1 MHRKYELC
9 LRLSSEEQAQLECD
23 ARRCGLSKT
32 AYLRRLILGAEI
44 KARPTQE
51 IKNLRTEIHHIGNN
65 INQIAR
71 SVNADGALNWNCAYY
86 GCDGLRPACYLDSDL
101 LISVEDDE
109 ATDDVTPEHAGE
121 IIAALA
127 EQFGGTFATEDQL
140 TTALSFMLGT
150 LRATREKEARHE

>member
-1 MHRKYELC
+1 MTASCVANSNYSSNPGSGAAWYYW
-9 LRLSSEEQAQLECD
+9 LRD
-23 ARRCGLSKT
+23 AYAGS
-32 AYLRRLILGAEI
+32 ARL
-44 KARPTQE
+44 AR
-51 IKNLRTEIHHIGNN
+51 LVG
-65 INQIAR
+65 
-71 SVNADGALNWNCAYY
+71 ADGALSWYNAYFGY
-86 GCDGLRPACYLDSDL
+86 DGLRPACYLDSDL
-101 LISVEDDE
+101 LISIEDDE

>member
-51 IKNLRTEIHHIGNN
+51 IKDLRTEIHHIGNN
-65 INQIAR
+65 INQLAVKANTLGFVDAPQLKKEAER
-71 SVNADGALNWNCAYY
+71 WHKFQADVERTF
-86 GCDGLRPACYLDSDL
+86 LRPDKSDMKW
-101 LISVEDDE
+101 
-109 ATDDVTPEHAGE
+109 
-121 IIAALA
+121 
-127 EQFGGTFATEDQL
+127 Q
-140 TTALSFMLGT
+140 
-150 LRATREKEARHE
+150 